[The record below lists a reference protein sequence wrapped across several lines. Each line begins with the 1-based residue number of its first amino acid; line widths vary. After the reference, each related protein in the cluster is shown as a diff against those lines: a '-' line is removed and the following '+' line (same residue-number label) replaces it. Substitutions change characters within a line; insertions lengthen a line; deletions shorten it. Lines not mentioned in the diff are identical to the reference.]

1 MSLSRGYTG
10 TARRKVAAMG
20 KALDHLRSAL
30 SELQGVR
37 ASVDQAELAV
47 RDAPADKREHMLD
60 YLHSVD
66 MALSSAIWRLSVSV
80 AEAAHLTVEDPDVG
94 AEPLDTTQRRGR

>member
-1 MSLSRGYTG
+1 MSPYTG

-37 ASVDQAELAV
+37 VSVDQAELAV

-60 YLHSVD
+60 YLHKLD
-66 MALSSAIWRLSVSV
+66 MALSSARLRMSVAV
-80 AEAAHLTVEDPDVG
+80 AEAAHLTVEQKD
-94 AEPLDTTQRRGR
+94 LRK

>member
-1 MSLSRGYTG
+1 MTAYTG

-60 YLHSVD
+60 YLHKLD
-66 MALSSAIWRLSVSV
+66 MALSSARLRMSVAV
-80 AEAAHLTVEDPDVG
+80 AEAAHLTVEKED
-94 AEPLDTTQRRGR
+94 

>member
-1 MSLSRGYTG
+1 VTAYTG

-60 YLHSVD
+60 YLHKLD
-66 MALSSAIWRLSVSV
+66 MALSSARLRMSVAV
-80 AEAAHLTVEDPDVG
+80 AEAAHLTVEKED
-94 AEPLDTTQRRGR
+94 